1 MKRYITLI
9 AAVALVACSN
19 EELSTPENNMAT
31 LEAPVNFEVYTQRGL
46 TRAGTPNDITN
57 SNIGGIGFGV
67 FAYYTAGAQYDQK
80 ATPNFMY
87 NEHVTKGTGTDAKWT
102 YEPVKYWPNEF
113 GSDAKSDEVDRV
125 SFFAYAPWTE
135 VDPTTGNVAGDQNHN
150 IVAVNKFSATG
161 DPLIKYVVDTNPAT
175 SVDLLWGVAAED
187 ADKVYTAIDNPG
199 QNANVG
205 ITAGLPFLSL
215 VKPNNPQS
223 DRLMFNLKHA
233 LAKVKVTIDYID
245 DANTPAGPAAAT
257 IYPKET
263 RIYVRSFKISGF
275 ALKGALNLNNTIAGQ
290 PLWKEFDGVKDLA
303 FDDIIFQDGRRD
315 GKEGETNG
323 AQPNETPQG
332 LNPQIVENFCLTT
345 NNNGTT
351 EFGATKSVGVTEET
365 IPLFGGDDSQ
375 NGGYFFVIPRNGGSG
390 VDIEIAYDVETIDQ
404 KLVGKLSDNE
414 THGISI
420 ENVIS
425 KEKIFGDA
433 VDFEPGKVYEIKI
446 HLGMTSA
453 KVDATVSPWVES
465 GSIDENLPDNQGGN
479 NGNGGN
485 NGGNNLTANDMITS
499 AFAYQ
504 YTPAWTY
511 GNYSVADDEITYT
524 LSKSP
529 TDPDFGT
536 ATTQMMNDLARF
548 LGGLHRG
555 TANVQKI
562 VYNSNEYIWDDNQG
576 NEGSNWVKNA
586 DGTPPT
592 LVHDITSDVT
602 AAYQTNPFTTK
613 TLTITADDKDII
625 FKIELP

>member
-19 EELSTPENNMAT
+19 DELSTPENNMAT
-31 LEAPVNFEVYTQRGL
+31 SEAPVNFEVYTQRGL

-113 GSDAKSDEVDRV
+113 GSDAKSAEVDRV

-135 VDPTTGNVAGDQNHN
+135 VDPTTGNVVGTTVNEQNCN

-175 SVDLLWGVAAED
+175 SVDLLWGVAAD
-187 ADKVYTAIDNPG
+187 NAGDKYQPITNLGQAPQVEEGKPFID
-199 QNANVG
+199 
-205 ITAGLPFLSL
+205 L
-215 VKPNNPQS
+215 VKPAKPADDCMS
-223 DRLMFNLKHA
+223 FNLKHA

-245 DANTPAGPAAAT
+245 DANTPAGTSET
-257 IYPKET
+257 IYPEET

-303 FDDIIFQDGRRD
+303 FDDIIFQDGRKD

-345 NNNGTT
+345 TDATT
-351 EFGATKSVGVTEET
+351 GKISFGATKNPGVIQT
-365 IPLFGGDDSQ
+365 PQLLFGGTASNTD
-375 NGGYFFVIPRNGGSG
+375 NGFFYVIPRNGGSG

-453 KVDATVSPWVES
+453 KVDATVTPWEDN
-465 GSIDENLPDNQGGN
+465 GSTNVNLPDLNKVTAALNYHYPDGYQYKGTYTANGN
-479 NGNGGN
+479 N
-485 NGGNNLTANDMITS
+485 
-499 AFAYQ
+499 
-504 YTPAWTY
+504 
-511 GNYSVADDEITYT
+511 ITYT
-524 LSKSP
+524 PSGASY
-529 TDPDFGT
+529 DEMG
-536 ATTQMMNDLARF
+536 ANAIADLARF
-548 LGGLHRG
+548 LGALYRSAGVQELVYDNVTYTWVESTPPLH
-555 TANVQKI
+555 
-562 VYNSNEYIWDDNQG
+562 
-576 NEGSNWVKNA
+576 GSNWRNNS
-586 DGTPPT
+586 TT
-592 LVHDITSDVT
+592 LVSVITQNVAT
-602 AAYQTNPFTTK
+602 ILQNG
-613 TLTITADDKDII
+613 LTITADGQDINI
-625 FKIELP
+625 TINMP